1 MLKFNIKPF
10 LERHCSQASF
20 RTNDKPEVLFPD
32 EIRNLFFIPLP
43 EKIFDNRFTKE
54 LCDIISDK
62 AVQCSQAV
70 VQRQMILFYKFL
82 R

>member
-10 LERHCSQASF
+10 LERHYSQASF
-20 RTNDKPEVLFPD
+20 GTNDKPEELFPD
-32 EIRNLFFIPLP
+32 EIINLFFIP
-43 EKIFDNRFTKE
+43 EKTFDNRFTKE

-62 AVQCSQAV
+62 AEQYSQAV